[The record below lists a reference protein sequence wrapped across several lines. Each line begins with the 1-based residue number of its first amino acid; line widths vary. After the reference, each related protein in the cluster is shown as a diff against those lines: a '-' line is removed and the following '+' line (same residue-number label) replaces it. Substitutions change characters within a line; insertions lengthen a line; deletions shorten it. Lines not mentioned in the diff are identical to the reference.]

1 VRDPIRTIK
10 RAAPS
15 AMLLVALAYVAV
27 NVAYFAVVSK
37 EDMLGGG
44 TMAAYGSFIT
54 QTHIHPEEQSV

>member
-1 VRDPIRTIK
+1 
-10 RAAPS
+10 
-15 AMLLVALAYVAV
+15 MLLVALAYVAV